1 GFCTMPTSATSTPRP
16 VSASTKRRLPADDSS
31 RTRPASQMT
40 RAAYNTSATRVLA
53 GQIDKAC
60 ALPAANAGSSSL
72 KTPAARGLRAFSS
85 DAGNG
90 TSWTAIAAPTA
101 TSAHT
106 NEPLNVVPPA
116 ALEGAA
122 AAERVTAM
130 LHAADATA
138 AAASDQ

>member
-1 GFCTMPTSATSTPRP
+1 MPTSATSTPRP
-16 VSASTKRRLPADDSS
+16 VSASTKRRLPADESS

-53 GQIDKAC
+53 GQIDNAC
-60 ALPAANAGSSSL
+60 ALPAGNAGSSSL
-72 KTPAARGLRAFSS
+72 KMPAARGLRVVSS

-101 TSAHT
+101 QSAHT
-106 NEPLNVVPPA
+106 NEPFSVVPPA
-116 ALEGAA
+116 ALQGAV
-122 AAERVTAM
+122 ERVTAM